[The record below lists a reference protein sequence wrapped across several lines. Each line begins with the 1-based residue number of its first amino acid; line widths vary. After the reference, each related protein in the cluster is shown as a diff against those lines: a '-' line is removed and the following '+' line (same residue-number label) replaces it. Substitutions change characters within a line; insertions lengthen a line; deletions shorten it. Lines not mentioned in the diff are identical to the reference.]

1 MATKIRWTT
10 VLVMTILVLLV
21 GVFPA
26 AASPGLPP
34 AAPAGPREARPL
46 AWGSGAAVPTAGW
59 LMGGASVDGC
69 TFYAVGGNT
78 PGSVAVPNVDLYNP
92 ATDAWTSRA
101 PMPMGLYGIQPSAVG
116 TRIYVVGGYADIS
129 TGLYAM
135 TSTLIYD
142 SGANS
147 WSSGAPIPVGDLG
160 IGTAAQ
166 AAYNGKVYVMGGDD
180 GDYNSN
186 STNYEYT
193 IATDSWT
200 LRASMPTAREN
211 NVAVTLNGKIYVAGG
226 AQGADPNYAG
236 MTAFE
241 AYDPATDSWATLA
254 PMQVARVSPGIAT
267 DGAYVYIYGGTDSLG
282 ATFSTLD
289 SAERYNP
296 ATNTWSYVDPMT
308 QSAAGMV
315 NAYAAGRIWAAGG
328 LNSVGG
334 AYTRISTNQYLV
346 VGANNCQPTAVQLAS
361 LAGPSGPRL
370 ALPLWPLA
378 LLAAA
383 AGLLVARRTVRNR

>member
-1 MATKIRWTT
+1 M
-10 VLVMTILVLLV
+10 
-21 GVFPA
+21 
-26 AASPGLPP
+26 
-34 AAPAGPREARPL
+34 
-46 AWGSGAAVPTAGW
+46 
-59 LMGGASVDGC
+59 
-69 TFYAVGGNT
+69 
-78 PGSVAVPNVDLYNP
+78 
-92 ATDAWTSRA
+92 
-101 PMPMGLYGIQPSAVG
+101 
-116 TRIYVVGGYADIS
+116 
-129 TGLYAM
+129 
-135 TSTLIYD
+135 
-142 SGANS
+142 
-147 WSSGAPIPVGDLG
+147 
-160 IGTAAQ
+160 
-166 AAYNGKVYVMGGDD
+166 
-180 GDYNSN
+180 
-186 STNYEYT
+186 
-193 IATDSWT
+193 
-200 LRASMPTAREN
+200 
-211 NVAVTLNGKIYVAGG
+211 AVTLNGKIYVAGG

-282 ATFSTLD
+282 ATFSSLD

>member
-1 MATKIRWTT
+1 MATKIRWIT
-10 VLVMTILVLLV
+10 VLAMTILVLLV

-26 AASPGLPP
+26 AAFPGLPP
-34 AAPAGPREARPL
+34 AAPMGPHEARPL

-59 LMGGASVDGC
+59 LMSGASVDGC

-166 AAYNGKVYVMGGDD
+166 ATHNGKVYVMGGDD

-267 DGAYVYIYGGTDSLG
+267 DGAYVYIYGGADSLG

-289 SAERYNP
+289 SRGHGQRLRRGPDLGGRWPQFRRRRLHPHLHQSIPGRRREQLSAHGRAVGEPRWPVRP
-296 ATNTWSYVDPMT
+296 APRAASM
-308 QSAAGMV
+308 AAG
-315 NAYAAGRIWAAGG
+315 AAGG
-328 LNSVGG
+328 RGRSAGRTPHR
-334 AYTRISTNQYLV
+334 A
-346 VGANNCQPTAVQLAS
+346 QP
-361 LAGPSGPRL
+361 
-370 ALPLWPLA
+370 
-378 LLAAA
+378 
-383 AGLLVARRTVRNR
+383 LVASGLVPRR

>member
-1 MATKIRWTT
+1 
-10 VLVMTILVLLV
+10 
-21 GVFPA
+21 
-26 AASPGLPP
+26 
-34 AAPAGPREARPL
+34 
-46 AWGSGAAVPTAGW
+46 
-59 LMGGASVDGC
+59 
-69 TFYAVGGNT
+69 
-78 PGSVAVPNVDLYNP
+78 
-92 ATDAWTSRA
+92 
-101 PMPMGLYGIQPSAVG
+101 
-116 TRIYVVGGYADIS
+116 
-129 TGLYAM
+129 M

-166 AAYNGKVYVMGGDD
+166 ATYNGKVYVMGGDD

-267 DGAYVYIYGGTDSLG
+267 DGAYVYIYGGADSLG